1 MQLPGYFHAHVALRT
16 DYRTASYRPGALT
29 ASGKACSFKSLEL
42 PKLPIMTLLS
52 RAHCRFRRRARPRL
66 TGGRRI

>member
-1 MQLPGYFHAHVALRT
+1 MQLPGYFRRHVALRT

-29 ASGKACSFKSLEL
+29 ASGKAVRSSPAEL
-42 PKLPIMTLLS
+42 SKLPIMILLS
-52 RAHCRFRRRARPRL
+52 CARSSLRHLARPRL